1 MERIVCLLIFF
12 SFKLIAQDEF
22 IFWAEL
28 SNKNLI
34 LFHQSQN
41 LSPAMTRSENTIS
54 EFACEISYTDDDLK
68 KFPRTELGM
77 IDDDMS
83 KAIKFDFLNAHKDEL
98 SDCFMGARISVKDIV
113 KTDLL
118 KAQNETYVKIL
129 PLRFSVEFGERNA
142 LIYYLKKK

>member
-1 MERIVCLLIFF
+1 MT
-12 SFKLIAQDEF
+12 
-22 IFWAEL
+22 
-28 SNKNLI
+28 
-34 LFHQSQN
+34 QSKD
-41 LSPAMTRSENTIS
+41 TIS
-54 EFACEISYTDDDLK
+54 EFACEISYTENDLK
-68 KFPRTELGM
+68 KLPRTELGM
-77 IDDDMS
+77 IDDDMP

-98 SDCFMGARISVKDIV
+98 GDCFMGAKISVKDIV

>member
-1 MERIVCLLIFF
+1 M
-12 SFKLIAQDEF
+12 S
-22 IFWAEL
+22 
-28 SNKNLI
+28 S
-34 LFHQSQN
+34 
-41 LSPAMTRSENTIS
+41 
-54 EFACEISYTDDDLK
+54 K
-68 KFPRTELGM
+68 K
-77 IDDDMS
+77 
-83 KAIKFDFLNAHKDEL
+83 KYKIKFDFLNAHKDEL

>member
-12 SFKLIAQDEF
+12 SFKLFAQNEF

-41 LSPAMTRSENTIS
+41 LSPAMMQSEDVIS
-54 EFACEISYTDDDLK
+54 EFACEISYNENDFK
-68 KFPRTELGM
+68 KLPRTSLGF
-77 IDDDMS
+77 IDDAMP
-83 KAIKFDFLNAHKDEL
+83 KNLKLDFLNSHKDEL
-98 SDCFMGARISVKDIV
+98 SDCFVGAKISVKDMV

-129 PLRFSVEFGERNA
+129 PLRFSVEFGERSA

>member
-1 MERIVCLLIFF
+1 MERIVCLLIFLA
-12 SFKLIAQDEF
+12 FKAFAQDEF

-34 LFHQSQN
+34 LFYQNQN
-41 LSPAMTRSENTIS
+41 LSPAMTQSENVIS
-54 EFACEISYTDDDLK
+54 EFACEISYNENDLK
-68 KFPRTELGM
+68 KFPRTELGL
-77 IDDDMS
+77 IDDAMP
-83 KAIKFDFLNAHKDEL
+83 KMLKLNFLNSHKDEL
-98 SDCFMGARISVKDIV
+98 NDCFVSAKISVKDIV

-129 PLRFSVEFGERNA
+129 PLRFSVEFGERSA